1 MKQRYKKETVWE
13 TVLCKKEQI
22 WAKKKS
28 ISGGSQIYNYL
39 IYRLLLVFVCS
50 CFLWKCGMWFWKQ
63 ITTVCLFMKPNIAL
77 FIRSKIQFF
86 ESKSQHVHY
95 HMKITHGCLSDQ
107 RYNFLKANHNQ
118 LLAAFFQ
125 MEVVYQIKD
134 TIFWKQITTYTHN

>member
-22 WAKKKS
+22 WAKKES
-28 ISGGSQIYNYL
+28 VSGGSQNYNYL

-63 ITTVCLFMKPNIAL
+63 ITTAYGVGAEGTPL

-86 ESKSQHVHY
+86 ESKSQ
-95 HMKITHGCLSDQ
+95 L
-107 RYNFLKANHNQ
+107 
-118 LLAAFFQ
+118 
-125 MEVVYQIKD
+125 
-134 TIFWKQITTYTHN
+134 TYW